1 MLTTTDTSQ
10 NSTKSNEV
18 NVESI
23 VKATLLQKSNALLGL
38 SNHIDEQVTLAVNL
52 MFNCKGRVIISGMGK
67 SGIVGKKMAAT
78 LASTGTPS
86 YFVHPA
92 EAFHGDLGMIRSKDV
107 IFLISNSG
115 ETEEVLK
122 LMPSLKQFGNKI
134 ISLVNNPNS
143 TMAKH
148 ADITLDIHVEK
159 EACPNNLAPTTST
172 TVTLA
177 LTDALAIA
185 LMEKRNFQA
194 EQFAVFHPG
203 GSLGKRLLTKVSDVM
218 VKDNLPLVNPQ
229 TNMHDVILT
238 MTESTLG
245 LAIVV
250 ENNALLG
257 VITDGDLRRALAS
270 GVDLKKAMA
279 NDMFTAPVKTIQA
292 TEQLQIGEE
301 LMREAQIKHLVVL
314 DDYEQV
320 VGVLEFFQ

>member
-1 MLTTTDTSQ
+1 MLTPTITANSNTD
-10 NSTKSNEV
+10 SNVV

-23 VKATLLQKSNALLGL
+23 VNATLLQKSNALLHL
-38 SNHIDEQVTLAVNL
+38 IDHIDEQVTHAVEL

-107 IFLISNSG
+107 ILLISNSG

-301 LMREAQIKHLVVL
+301 LMREAQVKHLVVV
-314 DDYEQV
+314 DDCQQV

>member
-301 LMREAQIKHLVVL
+301 MMREAQVKHLVVI
-314 DDYEQV
+314 DDYEHV
-320 VGVLEFFQ
+320 FGVLEFFQ